1 MSDAGSRARKSPYS
15 ETVFSWWMYL
25 NDPVSRV
32 TSREDMLH
40 VSENRSAFIHTQQ
53 KLSPPYG
60 LCPVFDFLPSDFPQ
74 KQLWVERALLTKGVD
89 VCNER

>member
-1 MSDAGSRARKSPYS
+1 MSDAGSRATKSPYS

-40 VSENRSAFIHTQQ
+40 VSENRSTFIHT
-53 KLSPPYG
+53 
-60 LCPVFDFLPSDFPQ
+60 
-74 KQLWVERALLTKGVD
+74 
-89 VCNER
+89 

>member
-1 MSDAGSRARKSPYS
+1 MSDAGSRATKSPYS

-40 VSENRSAFIHTQQ
+40 VSENRSTFITHSRNSACLMGSALFLT
-53 KLSPPYG
+53 SF
-60 LCPVFDFLPSDFPQ
+60 PVTFLRNSFG
-74 KQLWVERALLTKGVD
+74 WREHY
-89 VCNER
+89 